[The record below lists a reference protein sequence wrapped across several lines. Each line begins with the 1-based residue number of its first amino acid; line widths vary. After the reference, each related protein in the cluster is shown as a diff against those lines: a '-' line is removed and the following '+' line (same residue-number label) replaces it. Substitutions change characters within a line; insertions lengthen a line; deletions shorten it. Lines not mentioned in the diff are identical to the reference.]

1 MAIDRQKTETV
12 HWHAVLTASRA
23 EKKVRDR
30 LEELGVECFLPV
42 QTVLRQWTYRKS
54 RVVVPVIAGLVFVRV
69 GRQEQVKVL
78 QTKGVVAFLRLK
90 GEAGAAVIPDK
101 QMEDFRFLLDF
112 SEEAVEMT
120 NENIKAS
127 DLVRVVKGSL
137 RGMEGELIR
146 HKGVTKVLVR
156 IDMLGCAMVSIPA
169 SFVEKL
175 NK

>member
-1 MAIDRQKTETV
+1 MFFAGTD
-12 HWHAVLTASRA
+12 
-23 EKKVRDR
+23 
-30 LEELGVECFLPV
+30 GVEAV
-42 QTVLRQWTYRKS
+42 D
-54 RVVVPVIAGLVFVRV
+54 VPEVAGSGAGDCGAGFCA
-69 GRQEQVKVL
+69 GR

-120 NENIKAS
+120 NENIKAG

-156 IDMLGCAMVSIPA
+156 IDMLGCAMVNIPA

>member
-1 MAIDRQKTETV
+1 MFFAGTD
-12 HWHAVLTASRA
+12 
-23 EKKVRDR
+23 
-30 LEELGVECFLPV
+30 GVEAV
-42 QTVLRQWTYRKS
+42 D
-54 RVVVPVIAGLVFVRV
+54 VPEVAGGGAGDCGV
-69 GRQEQVKVL
+69 GVCAGRRQEQVTVL
-78 QTKGVVAFLRLK
+78 QTKGVGAFLRLK

-120 NENIKAS
+120 NENIKAG

-156 IDMLGCAMVSIPA
+156 IDMLGCAMVNIPA

>member
-1 MAIDRQKTETV
+1 MDELKY
-12 HWHAVLTASRA
+12 WHAVFTASRA

-42 QTVLRQWTYRKS
+42 QTV
-54 RVVVPVIAGLVFVRV
+54 VFVRV

-120 NENIKAS
+120 NENIKAG

-156 IDMLGCAMVSIPA
+156 IDMLGCAMVNIPV

>member
-1 MAIDRQKTETV
+1 MI
-12 HWHAVLTASRA
+12 
-23 EKKVRDR
+23 
-30 LEELGVECFLPV
+30 
-42 QTVLRQWTYRKS
+42 LR
-54 RVVVPVIAGLVFVRV
+54 
-69 GRQEQVKVL
+69 EQVKVL
-78 QTKGVVAFLRLK
+78 QTKGGVAFLRLK

-120 NENIKAS
+120 NENIKAG

-156 IDMLGCAMVSIPA
+156 IDMLGCAMVNIPA

>member
-1 MAIDRQKTETV
+1 MFFAGTD
-12 HWHAVLTASRA
+12 
-23 EKKVRDR
+23 
-30 LEELGVECFLPV
+30 GV
-42 QTVLRQWTYRKS
+42 
-54 RVVVPVIAGLVFVRV
+54 
-69 GRQEQVKVL
+69 
-78 QTKGVVAFLRLK
+78 
-90 GEAGAAVIPDK
+90 EAGAAVIPDK

-120 NENIKAS
+120 NENIKAG
-127 DLVRVVKGSL
+127 DLVRVVKGSV

-156 IDMLGCAMVSIPA
+156 IDMLGCAMVNIPA

>member
-1 MAIDRQKTETV
+1 MATTTV
-12 HWHAVLTASRA
+12 IMATSANVHVT
-23 EKKVRDR
+23 
-30 LEELGVECFLPV
+30 
-42 QTVLRQWTYRKS
+42 
-54 RVVVPVIAGLVFVRV
+54 RVVYEHSNILSRTRANAPLCS
-69 GRQEQVKVL
+69 
-78 QTKGVVAFLRLK
+78 
-90 GEAGAAVIPDK
+90 
-101 QMEDFRFLLDF
+101 LLDF

-120 NENIKAS
+120 NENIKAG

-156 IDMLGCAMVSIPA
+156 IDMLGCAMVNIPA